1 MYAKNRIPLYEGDG
15 YFHPMQDRQPAP
27 SKEVTPVS
35 EPRNIELR
43 ARQLRRETVARLL
56 RRVAAWLGQKIR
68 QARRSALEN

>member
-15 YFHPMQDRQPAP
+15 YFHPMQDRRPA
-27 SKEVTPVS
+27 SSNAIADS
-35 EPRNIELR
+35 EHRNIELR

-56 RRVAAWLGQKIR
+56 RRVAAWLGQKIT